1 MFVRCFTVEMLIK
14 DLPDCVRI
22 NMLLNFNYFMKRLS
36 CLSGSK
42 NVPETLS
49 VNVEMF
55 AIIHVS
61 LFYDD
66 SCLLDP
72 QRILVWSAVHATKS
86 K

>member
-22 NMLLNFNYFMKRLS
+22 NMLLNLNYLMKRLS
-36 CLSGSK
+36 CFSGSK
-42 NVPETLS
+42 KVPETLS
-49 VNVEMF
+49 VIVEMF

-72 QRILVWSAVHATKS
+72 QKILVWSAAHATKS